1 MTRNVKIALGLG
13 VVGLAVGAYFLVQYM
28 KLKKAYKTTLSEN
41 EAESL
46 IQAKTQLV
54 PNAIIPDEI
63 TATVSQDED
72 VSNGVVAQQE
82 EDEIYNN
89 DLRLFE
95 TQNGM
100 GDL

>member
-1 MTRNVKIALGLG
+1 MTRNLKIGLALG
-13 VVGLAVGAYFLVQYM
+13 VVGLGIGAYFLVQYM
-28 KLKKAYKTTLSEN
+28 KLKKAYSTTLSEN

-63 TATVSQDED
+63 TASVSQDED

-82 EDEIYNN
+82 EDNFYNN

-95 TQNGM
+95 TQSGM

>member
-1 MTRNVKIALGLG
+1 MTRNVKIALAFG
-13 VVGLAVGAYFLVQYM
+13 VVGLGVGTYFLVQYM
-28 KLKKAYKTTLSEN
+28 KLKKAYTTTLSEN

-46 IQAKTQLV
+46 IQTKTQLV

-63 TATVSQDED
+63 TANVSQDED
-72 VSNGVVAQQE
+72 ISNGVIAQQE

-95 TQNGM
+95 TQSGM